1 VTSPAATAASAAL
14 LGLPWTA
21 ADTPALLVDLDRL
34 ERNLAEMAAVA
45 RAAGVD
51 LRPHFKT
58 HKSVAIA
65 RRQLAAGAVGL
76 TVAKLDEASVLVDA
90 GITDVLIAYEL
101 VGETKVARA
110 MDLARRARLTLAVD
124 GIAGARALARGA
136 TEAGVRVPVL
146 LEIDSGLRRCG
157 VVPADAAALAL
168 AVADLPGLIVE
179 GVFTHAGH
187 AYSAGD
193 RPAVETIAVAEAA
206 AAREAA
212 ERIRA
217 AGIAARTVSVGST
230 PTAARAAGEPGVT
243 EIRPGTYAFYDAVQV
258 ALGTTAA
265 DRPALSVAATVIS
278 RPAPDRAVIDAG
290 SKTFG
295 LDRGAQGVN
304 VVSGFGAPVDFEG
317 SLERLSE
324 EHGIL
329 TIPADSPL
337 AVGDVI
343 RLVPNH
349 ACTVSNLGREFLGI
363 RDGRIE
369 ELIPIDA
376 AGGVH

>member
-1 VTSPAATAASAAL
+1 VQSPAVPAASAAL
-14 LGLPWTA
+14 IGLPWTA
-21 ADTPALLVDLDRL
+21 ADTPALLVDLARL
-34 ERNLAEMAAVA
+34 ERNIAEMATLA
-45 RAAGVD
+45 REAGVH

-65 RRQLAAGAVGL
+65 RRQIAAGAAGL
-76 TVAKLDEASVLVDA
+76 TVAKLDEAAILVDA
-90 GITDVLIAYEL
+90 GFDDLLVAYEI
-101 VGETKVARA
+101 VGPGKVARA
-110 MDLARRARLTLAVD
+110 MDLAQRARLTLAVD
-124 GIAGARALARGA
+124 GIDGANALSRGA
-136 TEAGVRVPVL
+136 TEAGIQLRVI

-157 VVPADAAALAL
+157 VTPADAAALAM
-168 AVADLPGLIVE
+168 AAAALPALEVV

-187 AYSAGD
+187 AYGAAN
-193 RPAVETIAVAEAA
+193 RPAVEAIAVSEAA
-206 AAREAA
+206 AAGEAA
-212 ERIRA
+212 QRIRA
-217 AGIAARTVSVGST
+217 VGIPVSVVSVGST
-230 PTAARAAGEPGVT
+230 PTATRAASEPGIT

-258 ALGTTAA
+258 ALGSTAV

-304 VVSGFGAPVDFEG
+304 VVSGFGMPMNFEG
-317 SLERLSE
+317 SLDRLSE
-324 EHGIL
+324 EHGML
-329 TIPADSPL
+329 TIPGGSPL
-337 AVGDVI
+337 EVGAVV

-349 ACTVSNLGREFLGI
+349 ACVVANLGREYLGI

-369 ELIPIDA
+369 EIIAIDA